1 MTTIVRSALPPA
13 GPPGGRVIPVSATL
27 AANEAMAARRAR
39 GLAVLPLAFGEA
51 GLPVHPALRDALAAA
66 AAANS
71 YGPVAGQ
78 AALRQAAAG
87 YWARRG
93 LPTSAGQV
101 VCGPGSKPLLY
112 ALLLAIGGGLAVPR
126 PSWVSYAAQAA
137 LAGIRLHW
145 VPTAPG
151 QGGIPDPGA
160 LAAAASAAAAAGQPI
175 RSVIVTLPD
184 NPTGQAAS
192 PATVTALCE
201 VAAAHQLVIISDEI
215 YRDLI
220 HDPATPVLSPAQ
232 AAPERTVITT
242 GASKNLALGG
252 WRIGVARM
260 PDGPFGRW
268 LRRALLG
275 VASEIWS
282 APAAPI
288 QHAAALAF
296 TEPPPIT
303 GRIAASRALH
313 AQVAAAV
320 AARCASAGLIRPSPA
335 GRILRLPRLRTLAR
349 LPARPPPGHHLRRP
363 GPPAPEPLRGRDPA
377 RQRVR
382 RAPRRAAAAAGHRPA
397 LRRQPP
403 AARSSAHRPR
413 PHHPPLDR
421 RRPHPAQPHT
431 HRSRQPGTH
440 RPGQPG
446 PATPSSQTATH
457 NSHQQR
463 QQPADHA
470 HLGRRRALA
479 RLGAGP
485 PRRAAPE
492 QNPVRRPPTA
502 ASHQRPGPIAY
513 ASALPAGFM
522 LGTSKRTGRIS
533 KIPRRCSLRAC
544 KRFRGT
550 LALEL
555 ARCTIGPT
563 DAGSRQCPLVIAL
576 LTTQK
581 ASRDSIGSQLK
592 PTPTGQDAWRAAS
605 HSCDACSNAC
615 GHTARNQAASRM
627 ALTAPWTTLATE
639 PAKRSYVRQSGVLT
653 SPFMGVA

>member
-1 MTTIVRSALPPA
+1 MTTVVRSALPSA
-13 GPPGGRVIPVSATL
+13 GPPAGRVIPVSATL

-66 AAANS
+66 AAASS

-78 AALRQAAAG
+78 EALRQAAAG

-93 LPTSAGQV
+93 LPTSPGQV

-126 PSWVSYAAQAA
+126 PCWVSYAAQAA
-137 LAGIRLHW
+137 LTGTRLHW

-160 LAAAASAAAAAGQPI
+160 LAAAARAAAAAGQPI

-220 HDPATPVLSPAQ
+220 HDRATPVLSPAQ

-260 PDGPFGRW
+260 PDGPLGRW

-296 TEPPPIT
+296 TEPPAHHRPHRGQPRPARP
-303 GRIAASRALH
+303 GRRRRRR
-313 AQVAAAV
+313 
-320 AARCASAGLIRPSPA
+320 RCASAGL
-335 GRILRLPRLRTLAR
+335 LV
-349 LPARPPPGHHLRRP
+349 
-363 GPPAPEPLRGRDPA
+363 PAPQAGFYVYPDFEPWRDYLHA
-377 RQRVR
+377 R
-382 RAPRRAAAAAGHRPA
+382 
-397 LRRQPP
+397 
-403 AARSSAHRPR
+403 
-413 PHHPPLDR
+413 
-421 RRPHPAQPHT
+421 
-431 HRSRQPGTH
+431 
-440 RPGQPG
+440 
-446 PATPSSQTATH
+446 
-457 NSHQQR
+457 HQVTTST
-463 QQPADHA
+463 
-470 HLGRRRALA
+470 ALA
-479 RLGAGP
+479 RLLLHRYGVATLPGSAFGEP
-485 PRRAAPE
+485 PAA
-492 QNPVRRPPTA
+492 
-502 ASHQRPGPIAY
+502 
-513 ASALPAGFM
+513 
-522 LGTSKRTGRIS
+522 
-533 KIPRRCSLRAC
+533 LRL
-544 KRFRGT
+544 R
-550 LALEL
+550 LA
-555 ARCTIGPT
+555 T
-563 DAGSRQCPLVIAL
+563 AL
-576 LTTQK
+576 LYG
-581 ASRDSIGSQLK
+581 DSPQ
-592 PTPTGQDAWRAAS
+592 QQEA
-605 HSCDACSNAC
+605 
-615 GHTARNQAASRM
+615 
-627 ALTAPWTTLATE
+627 ALTAPDPTTLPWIAAALTQLSHTLTDLASGMV
-639 PAKRSYVRQSGVLT
+639 PAPDQIASHPVPARS
-653 SPFMGVA
+653 